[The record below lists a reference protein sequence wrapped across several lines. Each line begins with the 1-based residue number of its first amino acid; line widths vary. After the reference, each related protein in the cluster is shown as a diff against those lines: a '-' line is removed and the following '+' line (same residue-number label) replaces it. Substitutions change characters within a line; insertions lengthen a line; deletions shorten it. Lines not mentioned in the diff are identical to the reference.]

1 MILQVDFN
9 YYKQRKNNYSASSAS
24 KTMASIKLIQE
35 APISLSELKEKLSEI
50 ETRDKELSFR
60 ANKVKDHL
68 NKLVRLDKK
77 SASELKEKLISLDVP
92 RLKDRQIIK
101 IIDLLPTELDE
112 IRMIFSNETTS
123 ISPEN
128 MQQILNVVKEY
139 A

>member
-1 MILQVDFN
+1 
-9 YYKQRKNNYSASSAS
+9 
-24 KTMASIKLIQE
+24 MASIKLIQE

-101 IIDLLPTELDE
+101 IVDILPEDLEDLRAVFTGEV
-112 IRMIFSNETTS
+112 TT
-123 ISPEN
+123 ITQEN
-128 MQQILNVVKEY
+128 MEKIVGAVKPFVQKSKPKK
-139 A
+139 